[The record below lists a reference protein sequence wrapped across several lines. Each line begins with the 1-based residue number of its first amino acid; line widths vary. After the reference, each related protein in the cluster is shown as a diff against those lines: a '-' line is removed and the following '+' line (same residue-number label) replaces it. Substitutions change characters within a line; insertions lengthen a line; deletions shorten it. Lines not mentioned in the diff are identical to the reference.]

1 LRKWVNSGKGLT
13 MLEHL
18 VALRTHYDTLCGYI
32 YNMAIMAATDK
43 SSHDQSL
50 YAMNTN
56 RLFIFALE
64 LHE

>member
-1 LRKWVNSGKGLT
+1 